1 MSTRWKKVARDLWG
15 EKARSLFVV
24 FAIAAGLAATTAL
37 LASYAILTREL
48 NDQYLATN
56 PASFLIRTDAVDD
69 ALLRSVLRNRDVS
82 AAEARRFVEAR
93 VRKGSGPWKPLT
105 LFVVDDYARI
115 RVSKLQ
121 RERGAWP
128 PRAGE
133 MLIERDA
140 FQVVGARIGD
150 DLVVKTPGGV
160 ARSLTVTGSVH
171 DVGQAQA
178 RMENAVYGYVIRD
191 TLPLLGEAPVLDTI
205 QLLVARDRYDEA
217 HIRRVA
223 ADVRRAIEAAGHPV
237 RRVTVPTPGKHPHA
251 ALMGMLLLA
260 MAGFGLFVMLLGS
273 VMVANLLTV
282 SMAAQVRQI
291 GTMKAIGATRGAV
304 ARLYL
309 AEAAAYGLASIVVA
323 IPLGLAGS
331 RALCRALAVFLNFDV
346 RSFAVPPW
354 VFGSVIALG
363 IVVPLLVASVPVW
376 LGSRVPV
383 RVALSDFGAGERQF
397 GATWFERSIARIGG
411 FGRPLLLA
419 IRNSFRR
426 RFRLAISVVT
436 LAIAGALF
444 MTAFNIRASMIA
456 TLDRFF
462 AAQRYDVVVS
472 IAQPVRWPDALRVI
486 DGTEGVVHSEVV
498 SRGHGSGVV
507 VLLRQR
513 DPASVDRVKRDLDK
527 RLSAAGFNVAGVTSK
542 RDTRYGFDQHL
553 LMIYVLLIIIGVLVG
568 GVGGL
573 GLATTMSLNVLE
585 RRGELAILRAIGATP
600 AVIGGTLAAEAAL
613 IAVMSSAVAAVAA
626 VPLGRAIGSFLTR
639 LVLKSPFEFRF
650 AGAGL
655 LLWLAASG
663 IVGILAAVVPAWSAS
678 RRHVGR
684 ASARPV
690 GLKPVLRSA

>member
-1 MSTRWKKVARDLWG
+1 MSTRWKKVVRDLWG
-15 EKARSLFVV
+15 ERARSLFVV

-48 NDQYLATN
+48 NEQYLATN
-56 PASFLIRTDAVDD
+56 PASFLVRTDAVDD
-69 ALLRSVLRNRDVS
+69 ALLRRVLADRDVS
-82 AAEARRFVEAR
+82 DAEARRFLDAR
-93 VRKGSGPWKPLT
+93 IRRGRGPWKPLT

-140 FQVVGARIGD
+140 FQVVGAHIGD
-150 DLVVKTPGGV
+150 ELVVKTPPGA
-160 ARSLTVTGSVH
+160 ARSLRVTGSVH

-178 RMENAVYGYVIRD
+178 RMENAVYGYVVRD
-191 TLPLLGEAPVLDTI
+191 TLPLLGEPPVLDTI
-205 QLLVARDRYDEA
+205 QVLVARDRYDEA

-223 ADVRRAIEAAGHPV
+223 TDVRRAIEAAGHPV
-237 RRVTVPTPGKHPHA
+237 RRVTIPPPGKHPHA
-251 ALMGMLLLA
+251 ALMGMMMLA

-273 VMVANLLTV
+273 AIVANLLTV

-291 GTMKAIGATRGAV
+291 GTMKAIGATRADV

-309 AEAAAYGLASIVVA
+309 AEAVAYGLASIVVA

-331 RALCRALAVFLNFDV
+331 RALCRALAVFLNFDINN
-346 RSFAVPPW
+346 FAVPLW
-354 VFGSVIALG
+354 VFGAVAALG
-363 IVVPLLVASVPVW
+363 IAVPLLVASLPVW
-376 LGSRVPV
+376 IGSRVPV
-383 RVALSDFGAGERQF
+383 RVALSDFGTGARQF
-397 GATWFERSIARIGG
+397 GAMWFERWISRIGVV
-411 FGRPLLLA
+411 GRPLLLS

-426 RFRLAISVVT
+426 RFRVAISVVT

-462 AAQRYDVVVS
+462 AMQRYDVVVS
-472 IAQPVRWPDALRVI
+472 IAKPVKWVDALRVI
-486 DGTEGVVHSEVV
+486 DGTDGVAHSELL
-498 SRGHGSGVV
+498 SRGHSNGAL
-507 VLLRQR
+507 VLLRKH
-513 DPASVDRVKRDLDK
+513 DVTAVDRVKRDLDR

-553 LMIYVLLIIIGVLVG
+553 LMVYVLLIIIGVLVG
-568 GVGGL
+568 AVGGL

-585 RRGELAILRAIGATP
+585 RRGELAVMRAIGATP
-600 AVIGGTLAAEAAL
+600 FAIATTLATEAGMITA
-613 IAVMSSAVAAVAA
+613 MSWAMAAVAA
-626 VPLGRAIGSFLTR
+626 VPLGRGLGSFLTR

-650 AGAGL
+650 AGTGL
-655 LLWLAASG
+655 LLWLAATAV
-663 IVGILAAVVPAWSAS
+663 IGILASLAPAQ
-678 RRHVGR
+678 R
-684 ASARPV
+684 
-690 GLKPVLRSA
+690 

>member
-15 EKARSLFVV
+15 ERARSLFVV

-69 ALLRSVLRNRDVS
+69 ALLHRVLADRDVS
-82 AAEARRFVEAR
+82 DAEARRFVDAR
-93 VRKGSGPWKPLT
+93 ARRRSGPWKPLT

-128 PRAGE
+128 PRVGE
-133 MLIERDA
+133 ILIERDA
-140 FQVVGARIGD
+140 FQVVGAHIGD
-150 DLVVKTPGGV
+150 EVTVKTPAGA
-160 ARSLTVTGSVH
+160 ARSLRVTGSVH

-178 RMENAVYGYVIRD
+178 RMENSVYGYVIRD
-191 TLPLLGEAPVLDTI
+191 TLPLLGEAPVLDTM
-205 QLLVARDRYDEA
+205 QVLVARNRYDEA

-223 ADVRRAIEAAGHPV
+223 ADVRRAVEAAGHPV
-237 RRVTVPTPGKHPHA
+237 RRVTVPPPGKHPHA
-251 ALMGMLLLA
+251 ALMGMMLLA

-273 VMVANLLTV
+273 VIVANLLTV

-291 GTMKAIGATRGAV
+291 GTMKAIGATRGAI

-309 AEAAAYGLASIVVA
+309 AEALAYGLASIVVA
-323 IPLGLAGS
+323 VPVGLAGS
-331 RALCRALAVFLNFDV
+331 RALCRALAVFLNFDI

-354 VFGSVIALG
+354 VFGAVIALG
-363 IVVPLLVASVPVW
+363 IVVPLLTASLPVW
-376 LGSRVPV
+376 MGSRVPV
-383 RVALSDFGAGERQF
+383 RVALSDFGTGARQF
-397 GATWFERSIARIGG
+397 GATAFERWISRIGG
-411 FGRPLLLA
+411 IGRPLLLA

-436 LAIAGALF
+436 LAIAGSLF
-444 MTAFNIRASMIA
+444 MTAFNVRESMIA

-462 AAQRYDVVVS
+462 AAQKYDVVVS
-472 IAQPVRWPDALRVI
+472 IAKPVRWQDALRVI
-486 DGTEGVVHSEVV
+486 SGTEGVVHSEVLT
-498 SRGHGSGVV
+498 RGHGSGALVR
-507 VLLRQR
+507 LRQR
-513 DPASVDRVKRDLDK
+513 DPASVDRTKRALDR

-553 LMIYVLLIIIGVLVG
+553 LMIYVLLIIIGVLIG

-600 AVIGGTLAAEAAL
+600 LAIGSTLAAEAAA
-613 IAVMSSAVAAVAA
+613 IATMGWAVAAVAA
-626 VPLGRAIGSFLTR
+626 VPLGRGIGSFLTR

-650 AGAGL
+650 AGTGL
-655 LLWLAASG
+655 LLWLAASAVIG
-663 IVGILAAVVPAWSAS
+663 VLAAVVPAW
-678 RRHVGR
+678 RR
-684 ASARPV
+684 
-690 GLKPVLRSA
+690 